1 MIEITSDFTG
11 GNINVVDLDGDTVTL
26 KNELRD
32 TEGDWFYWAFCVKG
46 AGGKSITFRFSQNN
60 RVGYYGAAVSHDL
73 KSWHWSD
80 SKIDGEAF
88 TYNFA
93 DGEDCVYF
101 AHHMLYHPDRFLEL
115 AKEIGIETRQLCISE
130 RGRSVPCAVIGGG
143 DKTVLLTSRHHACES
158 TGDYV
163 LEGVIR
169 SLAQRP
175 IDGYSFFVVPFV
187 DYDGVVDGD
196 QGKNRAPH
204 DHNRDYVDTIYN
216 STAAIKE
223 YAESHNT
230 VLGFD
235 FHSPWHCGGRNDK
248 LFFVQKGEKHIAQFA
263 KFGRLFEQ
271 SVCGGAMKYY
281 SENDIAPNTDWNK
294 DNSPNYSNYVLS
306 LPNCRMALS
315 LETAYFGEENNRFSQ
330 DGAVQTGKCYA
341 NALRRYI
348 ED

>member
-1 MIEITSDFTG
+1 M
-11 GNINVVDLDGDTVTL
+11 
-26 KNELRD
+26 
-32 TEGDWFYWAFCVKG
+32 
-46 AGGKSITFRFSQNN
+46 
-60 RVGYYGAAVSHDL
+60 
-73 KSWHWSD
+73 
-80 SKIDGEAF
+80 
-88 TYNFA
+88 
-93 DGEDCVYF
+93 
-101 AHHMLYHPDRFLEL
+101 
-115 AKEIGIETRQLCISE
+115 
-130 RGRSVPCAVIGGG
+130 
-143 DKTVLLTSRHHACES
+143 
-158 TGDYV
+158 
-163 LEGVIR
+163 
-169 SLAQRP
+169 
-175 IDGYSFFVVPFV
+175 
-187 DYDGVVDGD
+187 
-196 QGKNRAPH
+196 
-204 DHNRDYVDTIYN
+204 
-216 STAAIKE
+216 
-223 YAESHNT
+223 
-230 VLGFD
+230 LGFD